1 MLVKIH
7 ESYRAVVAICDS
19 NIIGKTFEEGKR
31 QIKVNEHFFKGEEKT
46 ESEVLKIMEEGSAE
60 DYTFNIVGEESVKTA
75 LKAGIIK
82 QEGIIRIQGVPIAL
96 VLL

>member
-7 ESYRAVVAICDS
+7 ESYRNLIAICDS

-31 QIKVNEHFFKGEEKT
+31 QIKVNEHFFKGDEKT
-46 ESEVLKIMEEGSAE
+46 EAEVLEIIEKGSAE
-60 DYTFNIVGEESVKTA
+60 DYTFNIVGKESIATA

-82 QEGIIRIQGVPIAL
+82 QEGIIHIQGVPIAL